1 MVKLA
6 IAWEPLGEL
15 VRVTQRDPEYDP
27 PLEEGM
33 NLCEKRGNF
42 LQKTNKTYKVGP
54 RFRNRDKLEATKHSN
69 FTN

>member
-15 VRVTQRDPEYDP
+15 VPVTQRDPGYDP

-33 NLCEKRGNF
+33 SLCEKRRF
-42 LQKTNKTYKVGP
+42 PQKANNTYKVGMV
-54 RFRNRDKLEATKHSN
+54 RK
-69 FTN
+69 

>member
-15 VRVTQRDPEYDP
+15 VPVTQRDPGYDP

-33 NLCEKRGNF
+33 SLCEKRGNF
-42 LQKTNKTYKVGP
+42 PKKQTTH
-54 RFRNRDKLEATKHSN
+54 TK
-69 FTN
+69 